1 MLYKDLVLL
10 NNELS
15 NLVHKIKK
23 RLRKTANDYYFDVFT
38 TSDCIIYD
46 FTNNITLGYYIDYY
60 INTNTNTK
68 HFIAYN
74 PFTKQKLLVEP
85 KYLDRITNN
94 FINIVDLIYAI
105 GNLLVGNKVEHL
117 DLQNNIYINVNI
129 IKGILL
135 EFLSKFNQIVHNFT
149 DESYFENIYTLY
161 KTLQNNLPRDKIYF
175 YFINDQDFDL
185 LTENSKLLPLSAI
198 VIEIVQYLDNE
209 ISDIINY
216 ISKTINKLNFD
227 YLKPLFVW
235 YTVGEIEDIFSN
247 TNLEYNINIAF
258 DNEII
263 MDLIGIFALDES
275 IISHA

>member
-1 MLYKDLVLL
+1 MLYNDLVLL
-10 NNELS
+10 NNKLS
-15 NLVHKIKK
+15 NLAHKIKK
-23 RLRKTANDYYFDVFT
+23 KLSKIANDYYCDVFT

-60 INTNTNTK
+60 TNTNTDTK

-74 PFTKQKLLVEP
+74 PFTKQKLLIKPE
-85 KYLDRITNN
+85 YLDRITNN
-94 FINIVDLIYAI
+94 FTNIADLSYAI
-105 GNLLVGNKVEHL
+105 GNLLVGNKVENL

-161 KTLQNNLPRDKIYF
+161 QTLQNNLPKDKIYF
-175 YFINDQDFDL
+175 YFINDKDFDL
-185 LTENSKLLPLSAI
+185 LTENSKLLPFSAI

-209 ISDIINY
+209 ISGIVNY
-216 ISKTINKLNFD
+216 VSKTINKLNFD
-227 YLKPLFVW
+227 YLKPLSVW
-235 YTVGEIEDIFSN
+235 YTIGEIEDVYSDIY
-247 TNLEYNINIAF
+247 LEYNINIAF

-275 IISHA
+275 VIGYT